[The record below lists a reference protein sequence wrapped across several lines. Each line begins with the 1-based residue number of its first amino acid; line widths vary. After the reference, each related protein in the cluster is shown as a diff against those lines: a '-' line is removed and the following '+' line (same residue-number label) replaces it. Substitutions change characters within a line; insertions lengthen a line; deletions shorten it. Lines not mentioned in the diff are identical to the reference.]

1 MNEKRL
7 ENRRAQD
14 LQVIEQEIEEYGRS
28 YHCPSCTRE
37 DCIHRDTLRRM
48 PRTIGGQDLCPGHMM
63 DKEV

>member
-1 MNEKRL
+1 MTEKSL
-7 ENRRAQD
+7 ESLRAKD
-14 LQVIEQEIEEYGRS
+14 LQVIESEIEEYGRS

-48 PRTIGGQDLCPGHMM
+48 PRAIGGLDLCLGHMM